1 MRSYIRICMRW
12 QSRIK
17 GNIKCIFF
25 SLFYVLLELLEL
37 LDLIFNVGH
46 KFSLLHFVTTYATHV
61 VNLKFSLSFFGVVS
75 SFFYFYVL
83 PLVKAQILRI
93 VQTGEKKEVK
103 YFTIQ
108 PSKLLQGNI
117 FLFSLTH
124 SVGRVS
130 ECILC
135 FSFFPSLS
143 LSFSQTRIFQ
153 CVLGAAKKIF
163 PPFELSRPTKIR
175 VHFLLLFKFR
185 QARN

>member
-1 MRSYIRICMRW
+1 MRW

-93 VQTGEKKEVK
+93 VQTGEKKKLNISPSSQVNFCK
-103 YFTIQ
+103 GIFFYF
-108 PSKLLQGNI
+108 PLLTQSG
-117 FLFSLTH
+117 
-124 SVGRVS
+124 
-130 ECILC
+130 E
-135 FSFFPSLS
+135 
-143 LSFSQTRIFQ
+143 
-153 CVLGAAKKIF
+153 
-163 PPFELSRPTKIR
+163 
-175 VHFLLLFKFR
+175 
-185 QARN
+185 